1 MRLHDS
7 FVVVLQVQ
15 WQEIVL
21 QEELELIHEEIRLL
35 LSLRFRE
42 SEVEVD
48 LLALLQRLHRHS
60 N

>member
-21 QEELELIHEEIRLL
+21 QEELELVHEEIRLL